1 MKSTHVN
8 SVALH
13 LIRRGDKSTYVS
25 KCQKVVGRKT
35 FKYKKTAYEIFTHRC
50 LWEFPRDLEI
60 NSNTCRTGKPYMF
73 TSHR

>member
-1 MKSTHVN
+1 MLY

-13 LIRRGDKSTYVS
+13 LIRHGDKSTYVS
-25 KCQKVVGRKT
+25 KCQRVVGRKHLNT
-35 FKYKKTAYEIFTHRC
+35 KQTAYEIFTHRC
-50 LWEFPRDLEI
+50 LWEFPKDLEI